1 MNYLE
6 AVVEQ
11 INLALDNNKSN
22 ILIGENINTGSHLV
36 GLTRN
41 IVINSKSRIFN
52 VPNSELTHCGTGM
65 GVMLNKG
72 NCVLFCKQIDFL
84 LLGLDQ
90 ICNTYNLIRSTYDS
104 SELGSFTIVVIVCDQ
119 GYQGAQ
125 SSLNC
130 AEDIY
135 SLANIPVYSL
145 NSLID
150 IEDVIK
156 NNLCSNKFKIIF
168 LSQKKFNSNLEK
180 INVVYKTSDCS
191 VYQFDKGNNC
201 TIISSNF
208 TLDTTIQINNFLKK
222 KKIFSDIFFVNP
234 TSKINKKI
242 LSSLKKNRKLI
253 IINDSKSQNKYTDKM
268 ISDYLSLGINFQ
280 CQKFYRG
287 IFNNSQYGVNE
298 DSYKVKFK
306 EIINFI
312 KTKTSC

>member
-6 AVVEQ
+6 AIKKQ

-22 ILIGENINTGSHLV
+22 ILIGENINTGSHLG

-41 IVINSKSRIFN
+41 IIINSKSRIFN

-65 GVMLNKG
+65 GVMINKG

-90 ICNTYNLIRSTYDS
+90 ICNTYNLIRSTYSS

-130 AEDIY
+130 AEDLY

-156 NNLCSNKFKIIF
+156 HNLCSNKFKIIC
-168 LSQKKFNSNLEK
+168 LSQKKFNLNLEK
-180 INVVYKTSDCS
+180 LTIFYKNSDCS
-191 VYQFDKGNNC
+191 VYQYDKGNSC
-201 TIISSNF
+201 TVISSNF
-208 TLDTTIQINNFLKK
+208 TLDSTIQINNFLKK
-222 KKIFSDIFFVNP
+222 KNIFSDIFFINP
-234 TSKINKKI
+234 TNKINKKI
-242 LSSLKKNRKLI
+242 IFSLKKNKKLI
-253 IINDSKSQNKYTDKM
+253 IINDSKAQNKYTDKI
-268 ISDYLSLGINFQ
+268 ISDYLSLGINF
-280 CQKFYRG
+280 KFKKIYRSN
-287 IFNNSQYGVNE
+287 FNDSNYGVNK
-298 DSYKVKFK
+298 DFYTIKLK

-312 KTKTSC
+312 KKKKF